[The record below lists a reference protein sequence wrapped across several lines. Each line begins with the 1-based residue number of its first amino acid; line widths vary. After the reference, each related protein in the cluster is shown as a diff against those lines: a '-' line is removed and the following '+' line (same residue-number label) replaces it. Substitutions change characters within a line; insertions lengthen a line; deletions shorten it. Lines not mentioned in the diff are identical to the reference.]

1 MEVKIELKK
10 ATVSDADELH
20 DIQVKSFLPLL
31 EKYQDFDTNPAN
43 EDIERMTSRITH
55 ENGGFYQILC
65 DDTPIGAIRVL
76 WKERTTRFSIG
87 PMFILPEYQG
97 RGIAQTA
104 MKIAEEM
111 YPQATSWE
119 LRTIL
124 EEERNCYLYEKMGY
138 VKTGEFKALNERTT
152 LISYIKTL

>member
-1 MEVKIELKK
+1 MKIELKK
-10 ATVSDADELH
+10 ATSSDANELH
-20 DIQVKSFLPLL
+20 DIQVKSFMPLL
-31 EKYQDFDTNPAN
+31 KKYQDFDTNPAN
-43 EDIERMTSRITH
+43 EDIERIIIRINH
-55 ENGGFYQILC
+55 HNGGFYQILC
-65 DDTPIGAIRVL
+65 DDKLIGAIRVL
-76 WKERTTRFSIG
+76 CKDETTCFSIS

-104 MKIAEEM
+104 MKLAEEM

-138 VKTGEFKALNERTT
+138 VKTGESKTLNERTT
-152 LISYIKTL
+152 LISYKKAL